1 MQDID
6 FELPKACL
14 QNSQTCTSIG
24 DRIQGLLEEL
34 RRKNPSGK
42 KLMKLV
48 GDVLRMPPTP
58 PPHTP
63 LASPGAWP
71 GATVPARHNEPLILR
86 LLDT

>member
-6 FELPKACL
+6 RELPKACL
-14 QNSQTCTSIG
+14 QHSQTCTSIG
-24 DRIQGLLEEL
+24 VRIQGLLEEL

-48 GDVLRMPPTP
+48 GDVLRMPPP
-58 PPHTP
+58 PPPTHP
-63 LASPGAWP
+63 WLARGLGLAP
-71 GATVPARHNEPLILR
+71 VPARHNEPLILR

>member
-6 FELPKACL
+6 RELPKACL

-48 GDVLRMPPTP
+48 NRKAFNCLGRETMSNKTEKMTAQV
-58 PPHTP
+58 
-63 LASPGAWP
+63 
-71 GATVPARHNEPLILR
+71 I
-86 LLDT
+86 